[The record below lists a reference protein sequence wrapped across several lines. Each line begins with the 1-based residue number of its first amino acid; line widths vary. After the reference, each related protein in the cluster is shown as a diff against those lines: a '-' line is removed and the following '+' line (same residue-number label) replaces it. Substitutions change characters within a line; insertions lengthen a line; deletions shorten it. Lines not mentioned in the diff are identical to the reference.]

1 MEGLKRNIQAAFS
14 GVKGADKQY
23 ATKIRDAINSDLDRY
38 APSKETIDKRI
49 KADLFFKMNSEVF
62 ESPVAKSLASGNLTS
77 SQITARIFRAGNE
90 KFIKKLSETLP
101 EETWNSLKAQN
112 LANLLE
118 NFSSQSDKVPG
129 ARILD
134 KGDQLVKWIENNK
147 TVLKEAYDPQTVEA
161 LENFSQLAKASK
173 GEASEYGKDLS
184 NFSSLLN
191 LGGLG
196 GGFYAEPNILVV
208 STPALMWA
216 AKSMMDP
223 NGVIK
228 QWLTTGLKGA
238 KTAGEAAKLGGRAVV
253 AGEDDGSN

>member
-1 MEGLKRNIQAAFS
+1 
-14 GVKGADKQY
+14 
-23 ATKIRDAINSDLDRY
+23 
-38 APSKETIDKRI
+38 
-49 KADLFFKMNSEVF
+49 MNSEVF

-77 SQITARIFRAGNE
+77 SQITAQIFRAGNE

-118 NFSSQSDKVPG
+118 NFSEQSDKIPG
-129 ARILD
+129 SRVLT

-147 TVLKEAYDPQTVEA
+147 NVLYSTYDVETIKA
-161 LENFSQLAKASK
+161 FENFAKLAKASK
-173 GEASEYGKDLS
+173 NEISEFNKGAFELGSLS
-184 NFSSLLN
+184 LTGA
-191 LGGLG
+191 LGGMR
-196 GGFYAEPNILVV
+196 YSEPTSLVI
-208 STPALMWA
+208 STPLMMGIA
-216 AKSMMDP
+216 NEMMRP
-223 NGVIK
+223 NGVLK